1 MTAITAKLSSKG
13 HVVIPQEL
21 RKRLGWT
28 SGAEL
33 IFVETSDGV
42 LLKSKRK
49 KGPHTLANLIGFLQ
63 YDGPPISTEELCRPV
78 DLNEEPNGTCR

>member
-1 MTAITAKLSSKG
+1 MATITVTLSTKG
-13 HVVIPQEL
+13 QVVIPKEL

-42 LLKSKRK
+42 LLKSKRQ
-49 KGPHTLANLIGFLQ
+49 KGPHTLVDLIGFLR